1 MIKILL
7 YYIRLYNMLR
17 RLLQFLR
24 KNRIILLVVTLLI
37 IVLFLFKKKEEGF
50 KNESVYKI
58 YNNNGKSQ
66 KVKIAVV
73 MLVIGDNYRK
83 LLKPSIDRKIA
94 YCKKHN
100 YDLIIC
106 KKNLIP
112 KRHLIWSKIPLILN
126 FIDKYDWILCSDAD
140 TLIMNDS
147 IKLENYINASKGKNA
162 IFNEEEGSSW
172 LFNLRKEMID
182 YAYKVN
188 TNFTHISTSEML
200 FKSCKWTKKFLKSLS
215 KFNLSPYLFET
226 FIRFLLFNNLQE
238 QGYLTYM
245 AQIEKPF
252 RQKVKVLTGKKKF
265 SYILSDTTQ
274 SYDKCLM
281 VDFQGMRNEL
291 LQEVLKIF
299 TTKGHKLYKN
309 NAIEFQK
316 ILLKT
321 KYCKK
326 RKSGITNSKVKY
338 DENKWHYGNT
348 SNYDKYFQYPEFCK
362 LFINKNTKRE
372 FIRQQN
378 KYLLTNL
385 PKKLQKIKSEFDKL
399 SSKERNNIYLKELF
413 KYLKIPIKYQKEML
427 KSNKPL
433 KLLGL

>member
-7 YYIRLYNMLR
+7 YYIRLCNMLGK
-17 RLLQFLR
+17 LLQFL
-24 KNRIILLVVTLLI
+24 KKYKIILFV
-37 IVLFLFKKKEEGF
+37 VLFLICLLFVFKNRKEGYN
-50 KNESVYKI
+50 NESVYEI
-58 YNNNGKSQ
+58 YDNNGKKQ
-66 KVKIAVV
+66 KIKIAVV

-83 LLKPSIDRKIA
+83 LLKPCIDKKIA

-100 YDLIIC
+100 YDIIIC

-112 KRHLIWSKIPLILN
+112 KKHLIWSKIPLILN

-162 IFNEEEGSSW
+162 IFNEEQGSSW

-215 KFNLSPYLFET
+215 KFSLSPYLFET

-252 RQKVKVLTGKKKF
+252 RQKVRVLTGKKKF

-326 RKSGITNSKVKY
+326 RKRGITNSKVKY

-348 SNYDKYFQYPEFCK
+348 YDYDKYFQYPEFCK
-362 LFINKNTKRE
+362 SFINKNTKRE
-372 FIRQQN
+372 FIRKQN

-385 PKKLQKIKSEFDKL
+385 SKKLQKIKSEFDKL

-433 KLLGL
+433 KLLGF

>member
-1 MIKILL
+1 
-7 YYIRLYNMLR
+7 
-17 RLLQFLR
+17 
-24 KNRIILLVVTLLI
+24 
-37 IVLFLFKKKEEGF
+37 
-50 KNESVYKI
+50 
-58 YNNNGKSQ
+58 
-66 KVKIAVV
+66 
-73 MLVIGDNYRK
+73 
-83 LLKPSIDRKIA
+83 
-94 YCKKHN
+94 
-100 YDLIIC
+100 
-106 KKNLIP
+106 
-112 KRHLIWSKIPLILN
+112 
-126 FIDKYDWILCSDAD
+126 
-140 TLIMNDS
+140 
-147 IKLENYINASKGKNA
+147 
-162 IFNEEEGSSW
+162 
-172 LFNLRKEMID
+172 
-182 YAYKVN
+182 
-188 TNFTHISTSEML
+188 
-200 FKSCKWTKKFLKSLS
+200 
-215 KFNLSPYLFET
+215 
-226 FIRFLLFNNLQE
+226 
-238 QGYLTYM
+238 M

-252 RQKVKVLTGKKKF
+252 RQKVRVLTGKKKF

-348 SNYDKYFQYPEFCK
+348 SNYDKYFQNPEFCK
-362 LFINKNTKRE
+362 SFINKKKKKE
-372 FIRQQN
+372 LIRKQN

-385 PKKLQKIKSEFDKL
+385 SKKLQKMKSEFEKL
-399 SSKERNNIYLKELF
+399 SPKERNNIYLKELF